1 MEDIWMDFKKLKEK
15 DNLFDLPAEEALE
28 RLGNLIDIS
37 MDLQRSDGIQHAMQQ
52 MDKLHRF
59 Q

>member
-1 MEDIWMDFKKLKEK
+1 MDFKKLKEK